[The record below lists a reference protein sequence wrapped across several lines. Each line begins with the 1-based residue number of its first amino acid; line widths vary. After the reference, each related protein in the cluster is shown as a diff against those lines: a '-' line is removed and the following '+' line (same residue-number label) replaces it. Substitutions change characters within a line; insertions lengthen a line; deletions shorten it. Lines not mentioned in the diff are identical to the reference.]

1 MDGVFEFVKWQ
12 AQDTGIDVVMEPIPN
27 EVPEEILADER
38 WLKDDLLCVAG
49 NAVKYSRARQGEP
62 VHIGVSVIPPA
73 ATTGVSTISNNGG
86 SGNGKNTSMLKF
98 TFTDSGSPL
107 PDDKLKTLFDRPAHS
122 DRAMTGGMGLGLFC
136 VCEHMM
142 VLKVSYSDICVVLFV
157 LYKTLLI
164 LFDTTFHIIQT
175 HF

>member
-1 MDGVFEFVKWQ
+1 MSNNVPVDIEQLMDGVFEFVKWQ

-73 ATTGVSTISNNGG
+73 ATTGVSANGNNNGG
-86 SGNGKNTSMLKF
+86 SSNGNGKNTSMLKF

-142 VLKVSYSDICVVLFV
+142 VLKVR
-157 LYKTLLI
+157 YKTLLVFVDTI
-164 LFDTTFHIIQT
+164 LRVQ
-175 HF
+175 

>member
-1 MDGVFEFVKWQ
+1 MSNNVPVDIEQLMDGVFEFVKWQ

-73 ATTGVSTISNNGG
+73 PVTGG
-86 SGNGKNTSMLKF
+86 SAINTNSGSSNGNGKNTSMLKF

-142 VLKVSYSDICVVLFV
+142 VLKVR
-157 LYKTLLI
+157 YKTLLVFVDTI
-164 LFDTTFHIIQT
+164 LRVQ
-175 HF
+175 